1 MKILE
6 VLVNNEIVQYDE
18 TAPLG
23 KRWLVVDESSG
34 RVKSI
39 HPTKETAHKN
49 IKTKPV
55 FEQKKPLIEQ
65 ASFSFDG
72 RNFPVGSVFQ
82 LNSEG
87 TRWGVGLGVDNEI
100 VEFEGR
106 NARNAAQRLVDNLP
120 QGQQRWTAGT
130 LRTAARRIS
139 ATPGVTA
146 GIREIDLS
154 RFNRR
159 ATINSFANL
168 ENIRTSNRYVG
179 PTLAKILN
187 SAFWRGFSR
196 IGGAVGIPLAVIWT
210 NVGII
215 NDLEEEAERNPNTA
229 EENYELRNIILA
241 QTSTQVIFFLGF
253 VLRNASLF
261 NRALRAIK
269 WTVRSVQGSIALTG
283 AGALPSALSFLI
295 TEAGW
300 LVAGW
305 IISSE
310 TVQRALAEWIHDSM
324 FSGIFEIVGQGI
336 SAAATVLDAAF
347 DGRFGTRALRRGMG
361 WDTRD
366 PEDVEDGEYTSSS
379 EWAKLVFHGL
389 LFPPGEE
396 QKVVPYIPPEEREN
410 LLRARFGLEEQAPA
424 AEQPTETP
432 AEAPAETPSPQT
444 SEPGLP
450 TNPDAAPQPQ

>member
-18 TAPLG
+18 TAPFG

-39 HPTKETAHKN
+39 HPTKEVAYKN
-49 IKTKPV
+49 IKTKSV
-55 FEQKKPLIEQ
+55 VYEQKKVLIEE

-87 TRWGVGLGVDNEI
+87 TRWGVGLGNAEEI
-100 VEFEGR
+100 IEFEGR
-106 NARNAAQRLVDNLP
+106 GAQRAAQRFVDTLP
-120 QGQQRWTAGT
+120 SGQQRWTAST
-130 LRTAARRIS
+130 LRTAAQRIR
-139 ATPGVTA
+139 TNPGITA
-146 GIREIDLS
+146 GIREINLS
-154 RFNRR
+154 RFAQR
-159 ATINSFANL
+159 ATINTFANL
-168 ENIRTSNRYVG
+168 ENIRTSNRFVG
-179 PTLAKILN
+179 PTLARILN
-187 SAFWRGFSR
+187 STFWQGFSR
-196 IGGAVGIPLAVIWT
+196 IGAAVGIPLAVIWT

-215 NDLEEEAERNPNTA
+215 NDLEEEAQRDPNKA

-241 QTSTQVIFFLGF
+241 QTSTQVMFFLWF
-253 VLRNASLF
+253 VLRNASYF

-269 WTVRSVQGSIALTG
+269 WTVRSVQGGAALTG
-283 AGALPSALSFLI
+283 VGALPSALTFLV

-324 FSGIFEIVGQGI
+324 FSGIFEVVGQGI
-336 SAAATVLDAAF
+336 SGAATVLDAAF

-396 QKVVPYIPPEEREN
+396 QKVVPYIPPEERER
-410 LLRARFGLEEQAPA
+410 LLRAKFGLEEQASPT
-424 AEQPTETP
+424 EQPAEPETP
-432 AEAPAETPSPQT
+432 APQT